1 MSEKD
6 SKKLYPVSDKDIKAM
21 RDQLE
26 NGTNSY
32 SKINQSII
40 SRFKQEQ
47 EKEDRNREI
56 EKMKERSK
64 DLLPASDKDIQKMKE
79 ISKEENL
86 LKEGEEEGE
95 GYKGTPDMY
104 PDYEEDKK
112 GKK

>member
-6 SKKLYPVSDKDIKAM
+6 VKKLYPVSDKDIKAM

-40 SRFKQEQ
+40 NRFKQE
-47 EKEDRNREI
+47 KENRNREI
-56 EKMKERSK
+56 EKMKER
-64 DLLPASDKDIQKMKE
+64 
-79 ISKEENL
+79 SKEENL

>member
-64 DLLPASDKDIQKMKE
+64 DLLPASDKDIE
-79 ISKEENL
+79 TI
-86 LKEGEEEGE
+86 
-95 GYKGTPDMY
+95 
-104 PDYEEDKK
+104 KK
-112 GKK
+112 AIE